1 MKNIIKSLVAAI
13 LVSSLTLTAC
23 GNYDSSGVQ
32 VTTTTE
38 ASGAAEEDITTTTTA
53 DTTTTTTTATTT
65 TTTTTTAKPKTT
77 TTTTTAKVTTKAT
90 TTTKK
95 VVTQPVTTTTAAQPT
110 TTAVPVVTTKAATQA
125 TTTKAAT
132 TTMAKVTTKA
142 TTTAVKASKVS
153 ELDKAY
159 QAWIVGNSTAKQ
171 RKLICDDMK
180 AYIKKQRPNLILD
193 EKGLWAWEDKNGNP
207 VDNDFSGIM
216 GLCNNSSLVDNQFYT
231 NGYYS
236 HYSMFGT
243 SDIVELGN
251 LLKKQCYEML
261 EETETVAIANDM
273 SFNSFDVEIFEH
285 DNSAIKATCGKDVPC
300 YVITILH

>member
-38 ASGAAEEDITTTTTA
+38 ASGAAEEDITTTA

-77 TTTTTAKVTTKAT
+77 TTITTAKVTTKAT

-95 VVTQPVTTTTAAQPT
+95 VVTQPVTTTTTAQPT
-110 TTAVPVVTTKAATQA
+110 TTAAPVVTTKAATQA

-132 TTMAKVTTKA
+132 TTTAKVTTKA
-142 TTTAVKASKVS
+142 TTTAAKASKVS

-159 QAWIVGNSTAKQ
+159 QAWIIGNSTAKQ
-171 RKLICDDMK
+171 RELICNDMK
-180 AYIKKQRPNLILD
+180 AYIKKQRPDLTLD
-193 EKGLWAWEDKNGNP
+193 ENGLWAWEDDEGNP
-207 VDNDFSGIM
+207 VNSSTGANF
-216 GLCNNSSLVDNQFYT
+216 GLCNNTALVDNQFYT
-231 NGYYS
+231 NSYYS
-236 HYSMFGT
+236 NYSIFGT
-243 SDIVELGN
+243 SDIVELGK
-251 LLKKQCYEML
+251 LLKKSVYEML
-261 EETETVAIANDM
+261 EETETDAIANDM
-273 SFNSFDVEIFEH
+273 PFDNIFDVEIFESN
-285 DNSAIKATCGKDVPC
+285 NSGIVNTCGKDVPC
-300 YVITILH
+300 YVITILF